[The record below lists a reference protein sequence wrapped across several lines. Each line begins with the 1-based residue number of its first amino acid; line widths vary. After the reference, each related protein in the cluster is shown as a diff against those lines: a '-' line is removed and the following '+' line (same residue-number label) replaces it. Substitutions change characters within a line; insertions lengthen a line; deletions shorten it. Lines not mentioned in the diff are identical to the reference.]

1 MSEITISRD
10 SEISF
15 RRISALTVEDV
26 CDLSETLSDEHRG
39 MVADNGTS
47 IAAAHFSENAWFR
60 AIYADDTLVGFIM
73 LHIGAD
79 HDDGINCPGVFLW
92 RFMIATP
99 FQKFGFGRQA
109 IGLLKRDM
117 KLKGYNEIFTS
128 YGTGEGSP
136 EGFYTLLG
144 FEKTGDSYGDE
155 LEAVLKF

>member
-1 MSEITISRD
+1 MNEITVSRN

-15 RRISALTVEDV
+15 RRISASTVEDV
-26 CDLSETLSDEHRG
+26 CDLSETLSDEQRS

-79 HDDGINCPGVFLW
+79 HDDGIDCPGVFLW
-92 RFMIATP
+92 RFMIAAP
-99 FQKFGFGRQA
+99 FQGFGFGRQS
-109 IGLLKRDM
+109 IELLKRDQ
-117 KLKGYNEIFTS
+117 KLKGYDEIYTS
-128 YGTGEGSP
+128 YGTGAGSP